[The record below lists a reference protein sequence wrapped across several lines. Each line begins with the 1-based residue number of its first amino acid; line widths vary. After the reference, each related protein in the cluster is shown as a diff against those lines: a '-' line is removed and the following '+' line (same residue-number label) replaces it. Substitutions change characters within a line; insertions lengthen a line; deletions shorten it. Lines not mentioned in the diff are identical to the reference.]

1 MPPATKILRQRRSRS
16 TASDRLQRPF
26 IEGPRH
32 QQQQQQQHH
41 QQQQQHQQHHQQQQQ
56 QQQQHHHHQ
65 QQQQHLDSRDPRL
78 FVQQQVQT
86 GSEYC
91 TSLFIVNIK

>member
-1 MPPATKILRQRRSRS
+1 MYYMPPATKVLRQRRSRS

-32 QQQQQQQHH
+32 QQQQQQQ
-41 QQQQQHQQHHQQQQQ
+41 
-56 QQQQHHHHQ
+56 QHHHPQ
-65 QQQQHLDSRDPRL
+65 QPQQQHLDSRDPRL